1 MRYKNYILSKGDK
14 VKLKTGGDN
23 WFDSMTKKYGG
34 KVVTICDFMF
44 GYGFECEPL
53 GDDLVGYWFAFEDID
68 EVVYCKN
75 DHTEPSVTPK
85 KKVNNARYNEEYCKL
100 MQLKDVLY
108 EEREHLKHL
117 LTCTEPNRDEF
128 TATQIAYMRS
138 EICILRSLIDLIG
151 CRMNNLKESM

>member
-1 MRYKNYILSKGDK
+1 MRYKNYILSKGDR
-14 VKLKTGGDN
+14 VKLKPDAHD
-23 WFDSMTKKYGG
+23 WLPSMKEKYGG

-75 DHTEPSVTPK
+75 DNTEPSVTPK
-85 KKVNNARYNEEYCKL
+85 KKINNTTYREEYDRL

-108 EEREHLKHL
+108 KERDHLRK
-117 LTCTEPNRDEF
+117 CTEPNCDEY
-128 TATQIAYMRS
+128 TETQKAYMKS
-138 EICILRSLIDLIG
+138 EIFILTSLMHLISFRMIDL
-151 CRMNNLKESM
+151 KECM